1 MDDSETATV
10 ELTRE
15 EAREVINALSNYQVE
30 LSGDD
35 ERRALEV
42 REFLQREFDFEDE
55 SFAVNRSLVDVF
67 VNNEPAEDHEI
78 QLTRAEA
85 AEVVPALAKLEAN
98 STPEDAETVADVRDR
113 FQETFELGAA
123 DER

>member
-55 SFAVNRSLVDVF
+55 SFAGDRSLVDVF
-67 VNNEPAEDHEI
+67 VNNEPTGDHEI

-98 STPEDAETVADVRDR
+98 STPEDAETIAGVRDR